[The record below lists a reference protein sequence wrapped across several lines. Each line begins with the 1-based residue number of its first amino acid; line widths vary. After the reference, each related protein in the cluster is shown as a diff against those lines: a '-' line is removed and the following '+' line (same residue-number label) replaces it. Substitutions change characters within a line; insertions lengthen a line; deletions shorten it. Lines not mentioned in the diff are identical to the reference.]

1 MRSGTDDRRPEV
13 GPVKEAMH
21 YTALDGGKVRCGLCP
36 HNCTIAAG
44 KRGICGVRENS
55 GGRLYSLIFGRY
67 SSVHPDPIEKKP
79 LYHFHPGSTVLSF
92 GTLGCNLR
100 CLHCQNWEISQARD
114 SDFANLQTLE
124 VSELGEWAKKT
135 GSEGIAWT
143 YNEPAIWHE
152 FTLEGCIEAKKR
164 GLYTVYVTNG
174 YINESPLRE
183 IAPHLDAANV
193 DVKGFT
199 EKFYKEISGAR
210 LQPVLDSC
218 KLYRELK
225 VHLELTYLIIPTKND
240 GSTEID
246 QFCRWVVR
254 ELGPDV
260 PVHFSRFH
268 PDYKLSDVDPTPVKK
283 VVEAWEIGR
292 RAGLE
297 FVYGGNVPHGDYEN
311 TFCPKCGTL
320 LIARS
325 GFSADVR
332 GLREGKCQKC
342 ARAIPVI

>member
-1 MRSGTDDRRPEV
+1 
-13 GPVKEAMH
+13 VKEAMH
-21 YTALDGGKVRCGLCP
+21 YAALDGGKVRCGLCP
-36 HNCTIAAG
+36 HNCTIADG
-44 KRGICGVRENS
+44 RRGICGVRENS
-55 GGRLYSLIFGRY
+55 RGRLNSLVYGRY

-114 SDFANLQTLE
+114 ADFENLQTLD
-124 VSELGEWAKKT
+124 VPELGEWAKNT
-135 GSEGIAWT
+135 GSSGVAWT
-143 YNEPAIWHE
+143 YNEPTIWHE
-152 FTLEGCIEAKKR
+152 FTLEGCVEAKKR

-210 LQPVLDSC
+210 LQPVLDAC

-225 VHLELTYLIIPTKND
+225 VHLELTYLIIPTRND
-240 GSTEID
+240 SASEIE
-246 QFCRWVVR
+246 QFCRWVVK
-254 ELGPDV
+254 ELGVDV

-268 PDYKLSDVDPTPVKK
+268 PDYKLDDVGPTPVKK

-292 RAGLE
+292 KAGLE

-311 TFCPKCGTL
+311 TSCPKCGTL
-320 LIARS
+320 LIARN
-325 GFSADVR
+325 GFSAGVR
-332 GLREGKCQKC
+332 DFRDGKCQKC
-342 ARAIPVI
+342 GRPIPVIS

>member
-1 MRSGTDDRRPEV
+1 M
-13 GPVKEAMH
+13 KEAMH
-21 YTALDGGKVRCGLCP
+21 YTALEGGKVRCGLCP
-36 HNCTIAAG
+36 HNCTIADG
-44 KRGICGVRENS
+44 KRGICGVRQNT
-55 GGRLYSLIFGRY
+55 GGRLYSLIYGRY

-114 SDFANLQTLE
+114 ADFNHLQELD
-124 VSELGEWAKKT
+124 VSELGDWARNT

-143 YNEPAIWHE
+143 YNEPSIWHE
-152 FTLEGCIEAKKR
+152 FTLEGCIEAKRK

-174 YINESPLRE
+174 YINEAPLRE
-183 IAPHLDAANV
+183 IGPHLDAANV
-193 DVKGFT
+193 DVKAFT
-199 EKFYKEISGAR
+199 DKFYKEISGAR
-210 LQPVLDSC
+210 LQPVLDAC

-240 GSTEID
+240 GAPEIE
-246 QFCRWVVR
+246 QFCRWVVK

-268 PDYKLSDVDPTPVKK
+268 PDYRLADLGPTPVKK
-283 VVEAWEIGR
+283 VVEAWEIGHK
-292 RAGLE
+292 AGLQY
-297 FVYGGNVPHGDYEN
+297 VYGGNVPHGDYEN
-311 TFCPKCGTL
+311 TCCPKCGTL

-325 GFSADVR
+325 GFFAEVK
-332 GLREGKCQKC
+332 GLSDGKCQKC
-342 ARAIPVI
+342 GRAIPVVA